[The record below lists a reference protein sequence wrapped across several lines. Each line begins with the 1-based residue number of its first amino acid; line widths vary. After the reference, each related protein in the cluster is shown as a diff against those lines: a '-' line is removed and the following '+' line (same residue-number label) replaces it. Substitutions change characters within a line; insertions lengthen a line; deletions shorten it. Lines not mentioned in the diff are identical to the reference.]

1 MGKTKTKSYALV
13 SAANYSL
20 VTMTAWSRVIDVH
33 NSHVL
38 NAWGCRKS
46 NIVRMLKP
54 HFEPNCAFCDT
65 SITFCTHLV

>member
-20 VTMTAWSRVIDVH
+20 VTMTAWSRVIDVR

-46 NIVRMLKP
+46 NTNSWDRFGALYSATTVGR
-54 HFEPNCAFCDT
+54 
-65 SITFCTHLV
+65 